1 MKKAALFIALI
12 ASVLLVNAQP
22 PKQMDRG
29 DGTSNPTMVMD
40 TNTLR
45 LTVNPLGPEEAVRIN
60 SYIESRSH
68 RLTFMGAIG
77 IAALN
82 TIITATSSLILDESV
97 AGLQN
102 LVTRKTRW
110 ERMIKNECTFV
121 DSLSYING
129 LQDFYSK
136 GSPNGA
142 LDPSD
147 FNFNG
152 FTLCA
157 QRDGKDVLRFYC
169 HVDTSEEGLS
179 EIVDHS
185 KFHLVLD
192 SMYFYPYRCHLPNLM
207 ANQLC
212 PERGKHYDRRT
223 TFSFE
228 DRDNL
233 SVLLNFTITSSWYN
247 QAIMLAKDVE
257 LGQFSIE
264 VPIREDCL
272 TDGVFIYKKDME
284 GMEPLTIA
292 GDCFIVPRS
301 YMPLTGG
308 APHWGTGEYNV
319 KVVLTEH
326 CSITK
331 ALRDD
336 WKTDYHNLCQMKK
349 QQKFWPRVLSYCVQN
364 GFSILRCSLNSASSA
379 AIGQWDWINQANI
392 YTRGGG
398 GASSGA
404 AGSGKVPGGH

>member
-1 MKKAALFIALI
+1 MKKSILLIALI
-12 ASVLLVNAQP
+12 ASVLFVNAQQ
-22 PKQMDRG
+22 PKQTDKG
-29 DGTSNPTMVMD
+29 NGSSDHPMVMD

-45 LTVNPLGPEEAVRIN
+45 LTVNPLGPEEAVRLN

-68 RLTFMGAIG
+68 RLSFMGTVG

-82 TIITATSSLILDESV
+82 ALVTQTSSLIIDGTMG
-97 AGLQN
+97 GLQDGI
-102 LVTRKTRW
+102 TRKSRW
-110 ERMIKNECTFV
+110 ERMIRNECTYV

-157 QRDGKDVLRFYC
+157 ERDGEDVLRFYC
-169 HVDTSEEGLS
+169 HVDISDEGLS

-212 PERGKHYDRRT
+212 LEKGKEYDRRT

-233 SVLLNFTITSSWYN
+233 SVCLHFTITSSWYN
-247 QAIMLAKDVE
+247 QAIMLARDVE

-264 VPIREDCL
+264 VPIREDRL
-272 TDGVFIYKKDME
+272 SDGVFIYKNGME

-308 APHWGTGEYNV
+308 TPHWGTGEYNV
-319 KVVLTEH
+319 KVMLTEH

-331 ALRDD
+331 AVRDD
-336 WKTDYHNLCQMKK
+336 WRADYRSLRKMKK
-349 QQKFWPRVLSYCVQN
+349 NQKFWPKVTSYCIQN
-364 GFSILRCSLNSASSA
+364 GVNMMRCSLSAASSA
-379 AIGQWDWINQANI
+379 AIGQWGWINQAGSMGKAS
-392 YTRGGG
+392 GGG
-398 GASSGA
+398 KA
-404 AGSGKVPGGH
+404 AGGH

>member
-1 MKKAALFIALI
+1 MKKATLFIALI
-12 ASVLLVNAQP
+12 ASVLLANAQP
-22 PKQMDRG
+22 PKQMNKG
-29 DGTSNPTMVMD
+29 DGSYNPPLVMD

-45 LTVNPLGPEEAVRIN
+45 LTVNPLGSDEAVRIN
-60 SYIESRSH
+60 SYIESQNH
-68 RLTFMGAIG
+68 RLAFLGAVG

-82 TIITATSSLILDESV
+82 AIVTQTSSLILNESMG
-97 AGLQN
+97 GLQDGI
-102 LVTRKTRW
+102 TRKSQW

-169 HVDTSEEGLS
+169 HVDISDEGLC

-212 PERGKHYDRRT
+212 LEKGKEYDRRT

-233 SVLLNFTITSSWYN
+233 SVCIQFTITSSWYN
-247 QAIMLAKDVE
+247 QAIMLARDVE

-264 VPIREDCL
+264 VPIREDRL
-272 TDGVFIYKKDME
+272 TDGVFIYKNGME

-308 APHWGTGEYNV
+308 TPHWGTGEYNV

-331 ALRDD
+331 AVRDD
-336 WKTDYHNLCQMKK
+336 WKTDYRNLCKMKK
-349 QQKFWPRVLSYCVQN
+349 HQSFWPKITSYCIQN
-364 GFSILRCSLNSASSA
+364 GPNILRCSLSAASSA
-379 AIGQWDWINQANI
+379 ALGQWDWINQANTI
-392 YTRGGG
+392 GRTP
-398 GASSGA
+398 SSGA
-404 AGSGKVPGGH
+404 AGSGKVPSGH